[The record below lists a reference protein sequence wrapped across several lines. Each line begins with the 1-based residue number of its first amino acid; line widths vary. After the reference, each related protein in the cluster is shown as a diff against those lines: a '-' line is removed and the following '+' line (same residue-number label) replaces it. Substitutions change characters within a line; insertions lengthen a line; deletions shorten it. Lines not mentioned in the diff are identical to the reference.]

1 LQAWAAVNR
10 TGAIRWR
17 ELARKTGNGVE
28 VALLWDAML
37 NRVKVVVSDSECC
50 HHVDLE
56 LDGASA
62 LSAFHDPFVDATV
75 RLSAEGPTDEFGG
88 FSPSLEQIR
97 SDEGANS

>member
-1 LQAWAAVNR
+1 VNR

-37 NRVKVVVSDSECC
+37 NRVKVTVSDGRCC

-56 LDGASA
+56 LDGAAA
-62 LSAFHDPFVDATV
+62 LSAFHAPFVDATV
-75 RLSAEGPTDEFGG
+75 RLATTESSDEFWG
-88 FSPSLEQIR
+88 FNPSEEEIR
-97 SDEGANS
+97 RDEGANS